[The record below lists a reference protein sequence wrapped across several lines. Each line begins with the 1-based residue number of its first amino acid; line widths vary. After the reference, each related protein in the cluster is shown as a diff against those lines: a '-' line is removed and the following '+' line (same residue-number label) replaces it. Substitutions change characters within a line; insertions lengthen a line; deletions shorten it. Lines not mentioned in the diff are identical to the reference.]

1 MKKETKTIRLT
12 SLYALP
18 TQQLEQLLRQELD
31 GRRDRQTVLQIVS
44 ILKER
49 DTASAQGAQP
59 PAQES
64 GETFHTALP
73 SKKTIILLRVA
84 AIAAV
89 LALLLTI
96 VPPVLGAENIFQLIG
111 SWTQDIFSFLTPE
124 STEDRSGERHFETD
138 HPGLQKLYDTVTRYG
153 ATAPVVPT
161 WLPEGFEL
169 TELHI
174 DTQLKST
181 KFTAR
186 FSGGDEYII
195 LSYELHKE
203 SASNAYPKD
212 DIDVEIFEWGG
223 QKHYIIRNEEQW
235 TVVWSNRIVECLFM
249 TNCSVET
256 VTALITSIYTE
267 VK

>member
-49 DTASAQGAQP
+49 DTASAQGVQP

-64 GETFHTALP
+64 GETFHTAFP
-73 SKKTIILLRVA
+73 SKKPIILLRVA

-124 STEDRSGERHFETD
+124 SPEDRSGERHFETD

-169 TELHI
+169 TELKTVPQMMSRKVI
-174 DTQLKST
+174 TQFKSGQDYIVIT
-181 KFTAR
+181 YEIYD
-186 FSGGDEYII
+186 DE
-195 LSYELHKE
+195 S
-203 SASNAYPKD
+203 SNGYYKD
-212 DIDVEIFEWGG
+212 DIDAEIMEWAGITHHLMENDR
-223 QKHYIIRNEEQW
+223 K
-235 TVVWSNRIVECLFM
+235 WSAIWSRGNTECFIM
-249 TNCSVET
+249 TNCGKET

>member
-49 DTASAQGAQP
+49 DTAAAQGAQP

-73 SKKTIILLRVA
+73 SKKPIIWIRVA

-124 STEDRSGERHFETD
+124 CTEDRSGERHFETD

-169 TELHI
+169 TEL
-174 DTQLKST
+174 KSFSQQT
-181 KFTAR
+181 SMKVYAR
-186 FSGGDEYII
+186 FDNGNTHFVIT
-195 LSYELHKE
+195 YEIHTDLTT
-203 SASNAYPKD
+203 NDYLKD
-212 DIDVEIFEWGG
+212 DVDAEMFERAGI
-223 QKHYIIRNEEQW
+223 KHYMVINDGKW
-235 TVVWSNRIVECLFM
+235 LAAWSAGNTECAVM
-249 TNCSVET
+249 TNCGKET
-256 VTALITSIYTE
+256 VAALITSIYTE

>member
-73 SKKTIILLRVA
+73 SKKPIIWIRVA

-169 TELHI
+169 TELKTFSQQTSMKVI
-174 DTQLKST
+174 G
-181 KFTAR
+181 R
-186 FSGGDEYII
+186 FDNDNYFVI
-195 LSYELHKE
+195 LSYEIHNDT
-203 SASNAYPKD
+203 ASNVYPKD
-212 DIDVEIFEWGG
+212 SIDVEMVEQGGIKHFVVCNDGKWIATWGVD
-223 QKHYIIRNEEQW
+223 NA
-235 TVVWSNRIVECLFM
+235 ECALV
-249 TNCSVET
+249 TNFGKET
-256 VTALITSIYTE
+256 LSALIVSIYSE

>member
-73 SKKTIILLRVA
+73 SKKPIILLRVA

-138 HPGLQKLYDTVTRYG
+138 HPGLQKLYDTVTQYG

-169 TELHI
+169 TELSV
-174 DTQLKST
+174 DSQNVSQKV
-181 KFTAR
+181 TAQ
-186 FSGGDEYII
+186 FSNDDKYII
-195 LSYELHKE
+195 LSYEIHK
-203 SASNAYPKD
+203 SLASNVYPKD
-212 DIDVEIFEWGG
+212 HIDVEMFDWVG
-223 QKHYIIRNEEQW
+223 QKHYLIYNEGKW
-235 TVVWSNRIVECLFM
+235 IATWGVDNVECALV
-249 TNCSVET
+249 TNFGKET
-256 VTALITSIYTE
+256 LSALITSIYTE

>member
-73 SKKTIILLRVA
+73 SKKPIILLRVA

-96 VPPVLGAENIFQLIG
+96 VPPVLGAENIFLLIG

-138 HPGLQKLYDTVTRYG
+138 HPGLQKLYDTVTQYG

-169 TELHI
+169 TELK
-174 DTQLKST
+174 TFPQQTSMKVY
-181 KFTAR
+181 AR
-186 FSGGDEYII
+186 FDDGDEYII
-195 LSYELHKE
+195 FTYEIYGD
-203 SASNAYPKD
+203 SVVNDYPKD
-212 DIDVEIFEWGG
+212 NSNAEIFERSGI
-223 QKHYIIRNEEQW
+223 KHYLVENDQKW
-235 TVVWSNRIVECLFM
+235 SVVWSREKVECFM
-249 TNCSVET
+249 MINCGKET
-256 VTALITSIYTE
+256 VSALITSIYTE

>member
-73 SKKTIILLRVA
+73 SKKPIILLRVA

-138 HPGLQKLYDTVTRYG
+138 HPGLQKLYDTVTQYG

-169 TELHI
+169 TELKME
-174 DTQLKST
+174 QQQMST
-181 KFTAR
+181 KVYAR
-186 FSGGDEYII
+186 FCVGDTHIVFTYEIHDGVSG
-195 LSYELHKE
+195 
-203 SASNAYPKD
+203 NVYPKD
-212 DIDVEIFEWGG
+212 KVDAEMFERAGI
-223 QKHYIIRNEEQW
+223 KHYI
-235 TVVWSNRIVECLFM
+235 VVNDEKWLAAWSAGNTECAVM
-249 TNCSVET
+249 TNCGKKT